1 MLLPVTDL
9 YIQLPTNLKK
19 NKKKA
24 VVSPNF
30 YFGTGSPQK
39 FNEAHGAK
47 LLDFTGFLLG
57 YFAKE
62 FARKRKMAAFGLVS
76 HHAIFIGVS
85 VLILEI
91 SVQLIN
97 LNM

>member
-19 NKKKA
+19 NKKKP
-24 VVSPNF
+24 VVGLNF
-30 YFGTGSPQK
+30 CFSTESPQK

-62 FARKRKMAAFGLVS
+62 FARKRKMAAFGLVW
-76 HHAIFIGVS
+76 HRGIFS
-85 VLILEI
+85 
-91 SVQLIN
+91 
-97 LNM
+97 